1 MIVAVAALA
10 TCALA
15 LLTGRSMAAAFSGAV
30 IPSAGSGVDTA
41 VRRSPVAAHSVP
53 RGLTLT
59 EGIMLVTELLLSVA
73 IVLVTLGLMVAVRLP
88 GHLVIGAI
96 LAQVA
101 VLGAIL
107 VPASP
112 VRVGRFDV
120 HPEALALGVA
130 QLASIVFFVK
140 ALLLLLNS

>member
-1 MIVAVAALA
+1 MIIAVAALA
-10 TCALA
+10 TCTLA

-30 IPSAGSGVDTA
+30 LPASQTGTEAHQ
-41 VRRSPVAAHSVP
+41 RRTHAESRDVP
-53 RGLTLT
+53 RGLSMA

-73 IVLVTLGLMVAVRLP
+73 IVLVTLGLMFAVRLP

-112 VRVGRFDV
+112 MRVGRFDV

-130 QLASIVFFVK
+130 QLASVVFFIK

>member
-1 MIVAVAALA
+1 MIIAVAALA
-10 TCALA
+10 TCTLA

-30 IPSAGSGVDTA
+30 LPSPDAQRDA
-41 VRRSPVAAHSVP
+41 YPRRAQAEAHDAP
-53 RGLTLT
+53 RGLSMA

-73 IVLVTLGLMVAVRLP
+73 IVLVTLGLMFAVRLP

-130 QLASIVFFVK
+130 QLASVVFFIK
-140 ALLLLLNS
+140 ALLLLLNT